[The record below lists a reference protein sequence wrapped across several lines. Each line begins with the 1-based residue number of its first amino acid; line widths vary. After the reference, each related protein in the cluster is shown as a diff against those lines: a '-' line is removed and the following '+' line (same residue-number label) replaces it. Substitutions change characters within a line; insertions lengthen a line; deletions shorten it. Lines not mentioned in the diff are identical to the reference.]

1 MYNPLIN
8 LLHKRLDEIFLSN
21 KRHNIQFLVLELGLS
36 DQDIIKKIDYFRDK
50 TNYCF
55 TYSLEIFDKNII
67 NCLLKNLTL

>member
-1 MYNPLIN
+1 
-8 LLHKRLDEIFLSN
+8 
-21 KRHNIQFLVLELGLS
+21 IQFLVLELGLS

-55 TYSLEIFDKNII
+55 TYSLEIFDKNIM